1 MSDDKTFAF
10 IGHPAYV
17 GHLQRYLEWAEPG
30 HREVSPG
37 LLTYVFKLCKA
48 YLVSELKGVRSAT
61 GEVRDGL
68 FVTATLLP
76 EMITLSPMDALQKT
90 VDACVLADELGAK
103 ITTLGGHTSI
113 AGAKA
118 PELLLEPVSNHIT
131 TGNTLT
137 SAFAVQQV
145 RNLQAGLAADFGRLD
160 LVVLGGT
167 GDIGATCAEQLAPL
181 FRTVTLTA
189 RNEGTLADTA
199 ARIRERHGTEVRV
212 TRDNQAAVRGADV
225 VIAATSAATAI
236 LSPEDFKPGAIVA
249 DVGYPKNIREA
260 ASTRDDILVYFGGLA
275 HLEHEIGFG
284 YDIDLPRADLLYGC
298 FAEAMIL
305 DFERNYCSY
314 SMGRGNITEE
324 GMQYMLDRG
333 EKHGYRP
340 APPCQGEEFLSW
352 EQVDAIVRNN
362 PRLRR

>member
-1 MSDDKTFAF
+1 MTDEKTFAF

-17 GHLQRYLEWAEPG
+17 GHLQRYLEWLKPG
-30 HREVSPG
+30 HREVQPE
-37 LLTYVFKLCKA
+37 LLTYVFKLCEA
-48 YLVSELKGVRSAT
+48 YLVSDLKDVRSAA
-61 GEVRDGL
+61 GEVRNGL

-76 EMITLSPMDALQKT
+76 EMITLSPLDALQKT

-118 PELLLEPVSNHIT
+118 PDALLGPVSNAIT

-137 SAFAVQQV
+137 SAFAIQQV
-145 RNLQAGLAADFGRLD
+145 RDLQQGLGVDFGRLD

-181 FRTVTLTA
+181 FRRVTLTA
-189 RNEGTLADTA
+189 RNEGTLAATA
-199 ARIRERHGTEVRV
+199 ARIRERHGSDVRI
-212 TRDNQAAVRGADV
+212 TQDNRIAVQGADV

-236 LSPEDFKPGAIVA
+236 LSPEDFKPGAIVS
-249 DVGYPKNIREA
+249 DVGYPKNIRQA
-260 ASTRDDILVYFGGLA
+260 ASDREDILVYLGGLA
-275 HLEHEIGFG
+275 HLEHGIDFG
-284 YDIDLPRADLLYGC
+284 YDIDLPRNDLLYGC

-324 GMQYMLDRG
+324 GMRYMLDKG

-340 APPCQGEEFLSW
+340 APPCQGGEFLSW
-352 EQVDAIVRNN
+352 DQIHAIVRHN
-362 PRLRR
+362 PRIRR